1 MCQVK
6 KIGKKPV
13 LLSLVV
19 LLIQLVKYKDQGR
32 FGTLTSSSYHHL
44 DLTAEVERSLVL
56 WASLFFLCICSC
68 MLVRISTWEVLGETT
83 RISANGFPNLSTS
96 VVVPGG
102 LPRAIPV
109 SAIPKSIQKGKSDIV
124 EYNIYFITII
134 RVHLFGTCRVQVQQD
149 WIKHK

>member
-1 MCQVK
+1 MITSELCCTCCDNIIINFLSETKCSQEDFMRTAHPIFQKENSTSHHLTPHLVYIFLQLYHILQHYVLKIVVSISWTLTFNLYHVPSYK

-56 WASLFFLCICSC
+56 WASLFFL
-68 MLVRISTWEVLGETT
+68 
-83 RISANGFPNLSTS
+83 
-96 VVVPGG
+96 
-102 LPRAIPV
+102 
-109 SAIPKSIQKGKSDIV
+109 
-124 EYNIYFITII
+124 
-134 RVHLFGTCRVQVQQD
+134 
-149 WIKHK
+149 

>member
-1 MCQVK
+1 VLKIVVSISWTLTFNLYHVPSYK

-56 WASLFFLCICSC
+56 WASLFFL
-68 MLVRISTWEVLGETT
+68 
-83 RISANGFPNLSTS
+83 
-96 VVVPGG
+96 
-102 LPRAIPV
+102 
-109 SAIPKSIQKGKSDIV
+109 
-124 EYNIYFITII
+124 
-134 RVHLFGTCRVQVQQD
+134 
-149 WIKHK
+149 